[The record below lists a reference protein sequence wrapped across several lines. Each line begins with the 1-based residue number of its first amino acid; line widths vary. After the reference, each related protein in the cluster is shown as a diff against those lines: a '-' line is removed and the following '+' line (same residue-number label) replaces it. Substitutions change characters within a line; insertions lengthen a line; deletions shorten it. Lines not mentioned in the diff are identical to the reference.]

1 MIQQTHA
8 TNSKV
13 SKIPTHLNCETRNK
27 NVGLSA
33 PPIIPIECF
42 DCSVQSSIINIILV
56 AIIDAAIRT
65 SPIIRK
71 SLKYF
76 LFIILPFP
84 FKIHHIHK
92 LFSTFKNGMIIII
105 NKKIFYSV
113 RLNKPTLFVK
123 WNSKQTFSGTDIHY
137 FAMVMFK

>member
-13 SKIPTHLNCETRNK
+13 SKIPTHLNCETSNK

-65 SPIIRK
+65 SPVIVIGNLLILSLDFPPLYTVHESFLLIRHA
-71 SLKYF
+71 
-76 LFIILPFP
+76 I
-84 FKIHHIHK
+84 
-92 LFSTFKNGMIIII
+92 
-105 NKKIFYSV
+105 
-113 RLNKPTLFVK
+113 
-123 WNSKQTFSGTDIHY
+123 IHY
-137 FAMVMFK
+137 NHVIT